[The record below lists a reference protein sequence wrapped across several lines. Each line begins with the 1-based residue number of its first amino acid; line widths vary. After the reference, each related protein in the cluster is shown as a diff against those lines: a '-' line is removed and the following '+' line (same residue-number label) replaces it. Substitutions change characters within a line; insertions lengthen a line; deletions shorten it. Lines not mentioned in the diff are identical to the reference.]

1 MAFLGSR
8 QGNTNRSGAVFR
20 ANQETILVH
29 RLLHRREA
37 RRGPSRIGHSGQS
50 AAGFGQSCSATPSR
64 NHFLVCSDA
73 LNHDRSGFGSIVAG
87 AHSPATG
94 PRLHRLTAVMK

>member
-8 QGNTNRSGAVFR
+8 QGNTNRAGAVFG

-29 RLLHRREA
+29 RREA
-37 RRGPSRIGHSGQS
+37 RRGSSWIGHSGQS

-64 NHFLVCSDA
+64 NHFLVFSDA
-73 LNHDRSGFGSIVAG
+73 LSDDGSGFGSIVAG

-94 PRLHRLTAVMK
+94 PRLHRPTAVMK